1 MSSITVKW
9 LGHSCFKLTCGNAG
23 IVIDPYDKV
32 EGYPELKAE
41 ANMVLTS
48 HDHGDHGYVQAV
60 GITTYN
66 GEFPFEVKRVMSF
79 HDDCGGEKRGKN
91 VIHVI
96 TSGGLEI
103 VHLGDLGHRLSKE
116 QLEEIGKC
124 DLLLVPVGGFFTID
138 AQMAKTVCDDIKP
151 RVIIPMHYRRG
162 SLGFDKIAE
171 VEDFTCLYPQGFVR
185 MLDTDTFDLTEG
197 TEPLVAVLTFK
208 G

>member
-66 GEFPFEVKRVMSF
+66 GEFPFEVKRVMLSL
-79 HDDCGGEKRGKN
+79 
-91 VIHVI
+91 IHI
-96 TSGGLEI
+96 S
-103 VHLGDLGHRLSKE
+103 
-116 QLEEIGKC
+116 
-124 DLLLVPVGGFFTID
+124 
-138 AQMAKTVCDDIKP
+138 
-151 RVIIPMHYRRG
+151 
-162 SLGFDKIAE
+162 
-171 VEDFTCLYPQGFVR
+171 
-185 MLDTDTFDLTEG
+185 
-197 TEPLVAVLTFK
+197 EPTRH
-208 G
+208 